1 MVHVLYVRHGQSV
14 WNKEQKA
21 ALASGASAEEIRRLG
36 DLPRYVDAP
45 LSAEG
50 VAQAL
55 ALRSRLVNEPEQGGE
70 LGRAVRCS
78 IDGECAP
85 PNVLTSNLRRAI
97 DTALLGLR
105 PLLEAVNTRVQSLPA
120 LQETCHYADCTPL
133 PLGAGGRIEP
143 PSFSALSPILH
154 TLALQSAA
162 LGEAAGTAEVD
173 YLRAQYGRL
182 RLREH
187 ATYDD
192 RRRLADGQQLSA
204 VAEGTTESLKQ
215 AVAPLT
221 TRVGEILSSLL
232 AMEAGEAGAARTPT
246 IVVAHS
252 RLLRELLFLFHTN
265 RLSAPVALSRAHS
278 RQPTSML
285 LLWADTN
292 APECVSLAGEHG
304 RLNNV
309 GVVLFDLT
317 TCEPPACAQPAI
329 TLHHCRLDVGSR
341 IDARHGALPS
351 SARHGAFA
359 SPAVLMAYSVDAG
372 LLLFFSAICAVSA
385 WNYRMFL
392 PRYAHTHRLLGL
404 AQHAC
409 AHHGAP
415 HHRLLGLAQHACA
428 HHGAPHHR
436 LLGLA
441 QHACAHHGAPSP
453 TDTGAP
459 IGSSAS
465 PSHCTCSW
473 AWSTHDG
480 WAASPWC
487 LHQSSGYTM

>member
-1 MVHVLYVRHGQSV
+1 MRILYVRHGQSV

-36 DLPRYVDAP
+36 DLPRFVDAP

-105 PLLEAVNTRVQSLPA
+105 PLLDAGSTRVQSLPA
-120 LQETCHYADCTPL
+120 LQETCHYADCMPL
-133 PLGAGGRIEP
+133 PLGAGNRIEPP
-143 PSFSALSPILH
+143 PSFSALSSMSH

-204 VAEGTTESLKQ
+204 VAEGTTESLEQ

-221 TRVGEILSSLL
+221 TRVGEIISNLL
-232 AMEAGEAGAARTPT
+232 AMEAGAAIGEAMEDGEAGEAGAASTPT
-246 IVVAHS
+246 IIVAHS
-252 RLLRELLFLFHTN
+252 RLLRELLFLFHTS
-265 RLSAPVALSRAHS
+265 RLSAPVALPMARS

-292 APECVSLAGEHG
+292 APECVHLAGEHG

-317 TCEPPACAQPAI
+317 TCEPPACAQPAV
-329 TLHHCRLDVGSR
+329 TLHNCRLDVGSR
-341 IDARHGALPS
+341 IDVRQPALTS
-351 SARHGAFA
+351 SARHGALSSAPGGGAVMGAQGGATATA
-359 SPAVLMAYSVDAG
+359 SALMAYSVDAG

-385 WNYRMFL
+385 WHYPMFR
-392 PRYAHTHRLLGL
+392 PRYGRTHRLLGL

-409 AHHGAP
+409 AHHGA
-415 HHRLLGLAQHACA
+415 L
-428 HHGAPHHR
+428 
-436 LLGLA
+436 
-441 QHACAHHGAPSP
+441 SP
-453 TDTGAP
+453 TGTGAP

-465 PSHCTCSW
+465 PSHCT
-473 AWSTHDG
+473 
-480 WAASPWC
+480 
-487 LHQSSGYTM
+487 

>member
-1 MVHVLYVRHGQSV
+1 MRILYVRHGQSV

-21 ALASGASAEEIRRLG
+21 ALASGASADEIRRLG
-36 DLPRYVDAP
+36 DLPRFVDAP

-105 PLLEAVNTRVQSLPA
+105 PLLDAGNTRVQSLPA
-120 LQETCHYADCTPL
+120 LQETCHYADCMPL
-133 PLGAGGRIEP
+133 PLGAGNRIKP
-143 PSFSALSPILH
+143 PSFPALSSISHTLALQSAASFPALSLISH

-182 RLREH
+182 HLREH

-204 VAEGTTESLKQ
+204 VAEGTAESLEQ

-221 TRVGEILSSLL
+221 TRVGEILSNLL
-232 AMEAGEAGAARTPT
+232 AMEAGAAIGEAMEAGEAGAASTPT
-246 IVVAHS
+246 IIVAHS
-252 RLLRELLFLFHTN
+252 RLLRELLFLFHTS
-265 RLSAPVALSRAHS
+265 RLSAPVALPMARS

-292 APECVSLAGEHG
+292 APECVHLAGEAG

-317 TCEPPACAQPAI
+317 TCEPPACAQPAV
-329 TLHHCRLDVGSR
+329 TLHNCRLDVGSR
-341 IDARHGALPS
+341 IDVRQPALTS
-351 SARHGAFA
+351 SARHGALTSSARHGALTSPIGGGAVMGAQGGATATA
-359 SPAVLMAYSVDAG
+359 SVLMAYSVDAG

-385 WNYRMFL
+385 WHYPMFL
-392 PRYAHTHRLLGL
+392 PRYVRTHRLLGL

-409 AHHGAP
+409 AHHGA
-415 HHRLLGLAQHACA
+415 L
-428 HHGAPHHR
+428 
-436 LLGLA
+436 
-441 QHACAHHGAPSP
+441 SP
-453 TDTGAP
+453 TGTGAP

-465 PSHCTCSW
+465 PSHCT
-473 AWSTHDG
+473 
-480 WAASPWC
+480 
-487 LHQSSGYTM
+487 